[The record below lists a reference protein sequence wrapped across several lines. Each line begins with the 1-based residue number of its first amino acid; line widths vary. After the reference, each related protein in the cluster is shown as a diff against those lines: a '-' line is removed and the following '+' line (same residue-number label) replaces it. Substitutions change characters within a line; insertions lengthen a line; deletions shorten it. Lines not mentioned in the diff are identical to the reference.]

1 MSVVG
6 SRSPP
11 IATTSSSG
19 HSGGGGN
26 DQRLGPTGCGRV
38 ERAVLLEVAPEDERV
53 SAVAVWARRE
63 QVARLDDRCAR
74 TGRVLCDTQLLFD
87 VLRIDTGSA
96 AGDTRDD
103 RRRPQVHE
111 HVPRLAQHDRLLAP
125 DAVGLGEGD
134 CGVNA
139 LLDIGEPRERTDVRI
154 GDWSLVQ
161 SGARYAARIAAR
173 DFTLDLALSAR
184 APILLQGDDGVSRK
198 GPHPLDASYY
208 YSRPHL
214 QVEGSVA
221 SGARARRVT
230 GSAWLDHEWS
240 SRYLTH
246 GGVGWDWIGI
256 NLDDGGALMAFRI
269 RDSRGEPLWA
279 GGTHRDAHG
288 ARRTFAPAEI
298 AFVPQRRW
306 RSPRTGVEYPVSFDV
321 RAGDV
326 ALLLEPLFPDQE
338 LDARAGVGAVYWEG
352 AVRAT
357 GPGGIAG
364 RGYLELTGYAGALRI

>member
-1 MSVVG
+1 MNSIRRRLLIAPLALLALPARSDVRYPDVQPG
-6 SRSPP
+6 TTLTFPADEGAHPQFRTEWWYVTGWLEDGTMDPLGFQVTFFRSRP
-11 IATTSSSG
+11 G
-19 HSGGGGN
+19 
-26 DQRLGPTGCGRV
+26 
-38 ERAVLLEVAPEDERV
+38 VAEASESRFAPK
-53 SAVAVWARRE
+53 
-63 QVARLDDRCAR
+63 
-74 TGRVLCDTQLLFD
+74 QLLFAHAALAD
-87 VLRIDTGSA
+87 PEVSHLLVDQRAGREGFGLASA
-96 AGDTRDD
+96 ASG
-103 RRRPQVHE
+103 
-111 HVPRLAQHDRLLAP
+111 
-125 DAVGLGEGD
+125 
-134 CGVNA
+134 
-139 LLDIGEPRERTDVRI
+139 RTDARI

-214 QVEGSVA
+214 EVEGSVA
-221 SGARARRVT
+221 SGARARSVT

-298 AFVPQRRW
+298 AFLPRRRW
-306 RSPRTGVEYPVSFDV
+306 RSPRTGIEYPVSFEV
-321 RAGDV
+321 RAGDLV
-326 ALLLEPLFPDQE
+326 LLLEPLFPDQE